1 MNLKFK
7 NIRLDVI
14 KYISLNFRFIR
25 WPSGKNL
32 RKAEG
37 HDRGVYQ
44 TGLLD
49 ERTLWFNSDH
59 LFHDC
64 CDHDLPKIFTSP
76 THCDLSNITYIL
88 LYSGS
93 FQKKNIKNK
102 SAFRLWPRHRSLPIH
117 SGNFFWLDFEKISWV
132 KEFFLENYVTG
143 LNESGFFK
151 YLKQK
156 SNNYSYWFTLKWVKV
171 CILTWT
177 LDIQLQY

>member
-1 MNLKFK
+1 M
-7 NIRLDVI
+7 
-14 KYISLNFRFIR
+14 
-25 WPSGKNL
+25 
-32 RKAEG
+32 
-37 HDRGVYQ
+37 
-44 TGLLD
+44 GLLD
-49 ERTLWFNSDH
+49 GRTLWFNRDH

-132 KEFFLENYVTG
+132 KEVFFRKLCYRVKRIWI
-143 LNESGFFK
+143 FK

-156 SNNYSYWFTLKWVKV
+156 ANNYFYWFTLKWVNG

>member
-1 MNLKFK
+1 M
-7 NIRLDVI
+7 
-14 KYISLNFRFIR
+14 
-25 WPSGKNL
+25 
-32 RKAEG
+32 
-37 HDRGVYQ
+37 
-44 TGLLD
+44 GLLD
-49 ERTLWFNSDH
+49 GRSLWFNRDH

-132 KEFFLENYVTG
+132 KEVFFRKLYYRVKPRTTRILDGRN
-143 LNESGFFK
+143 SQK
-151 YLKQK
+151 YLHQ
-156 SNNYSYWFTLKWVKV
+156 
-171 CILTWT
+171 TWT
-177 LDIQLQY
+177 DFLTLIMSHKLTQYL